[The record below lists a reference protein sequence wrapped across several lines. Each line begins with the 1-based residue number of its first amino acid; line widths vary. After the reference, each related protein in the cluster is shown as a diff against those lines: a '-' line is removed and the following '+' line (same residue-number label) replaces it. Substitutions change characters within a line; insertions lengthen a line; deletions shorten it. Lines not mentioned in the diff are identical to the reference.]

1 MILLQRRRIPIE
13 TTSVEGLGISTKRQE
28 FEGGDQRIELMDKFP
43 VIVDKN
49 IQMSDGRN
57 AVFELKFKGDERT
70 IFKIYKRHSNS
81 KAENVVVDYKYS
93 KLETN
98 LYLLEVRLRKISDAL
113 YGVYSIVL
121 DQPAEHKLPP
131 KRFVV
136 DFILEGSTMVQ
147 QTS

>member
-1 MILLQRRRIPIE
+1 MILLQRRRIPVE
-13 TTSVEGLGISTKRQE
+13 TTSMIGLGISTKRQE
-28 FEGGDQRIELMDKFP
+28 SEDDNQRTALMDKYP

-49 IQMSDGRN
+49 IRMSDGRN

-70 IFKIYKRHSNS
+70 IFKIYKRSSNR
-81 KAENVVVDYKYS
+81 KPENVVVDYKYS

-98 LYLLEVRLRKISDAL
+98 LYVLEVTLKHISDAL

-121 DQPAEHKLPP
+121 DQPAEHQLPP

-136 DFILEGSTMVQ
+136 DFILEGNTVIK
-147 QTS
+147 QTP